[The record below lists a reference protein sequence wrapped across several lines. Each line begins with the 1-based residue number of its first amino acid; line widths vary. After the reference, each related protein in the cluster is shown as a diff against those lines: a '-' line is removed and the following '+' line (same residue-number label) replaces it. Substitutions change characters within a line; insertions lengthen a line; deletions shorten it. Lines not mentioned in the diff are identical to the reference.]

1 MFKRR
6 KLIVR
11 IVSVILC
18 VMMILGVFSVLMYT
32 IGGGF

>member
-11 IVSVILC
+11 ITAIVLC
-18 VMMILGVFSVLMYT
+18 VLMVVGVFSILISV
-32 IGGGF
+32 ISA